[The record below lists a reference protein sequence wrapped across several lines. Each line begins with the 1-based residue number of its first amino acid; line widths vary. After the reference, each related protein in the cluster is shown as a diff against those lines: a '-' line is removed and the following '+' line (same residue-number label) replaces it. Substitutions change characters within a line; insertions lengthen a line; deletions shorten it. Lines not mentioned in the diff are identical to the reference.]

1 MSEFKGGDVH
11 DHTDINKEQEIQTKL
26 AQYKSEL
33 QEYGLRGLEGRM
45 QHGLDPAAMMAL
57 SEVRSCVEKVAT
69 AVKADMAKLDEL
81 TKALHVGA
89 VWKEAPRL
97 AEAKDPEAVAWHVL
111 AALCV
116 ERNVEGEELDD
127 AGFLAD
133 VERVVA
139 GLEATASD
147 QEKVRAAVEANTSG
161 ARDAFQM
168 VDGVAFAQGEY
179 PFLKM
184 AIAGETSGVWKDGD
198 LLFVAS
204 DALDFD
210 GLANKGFTRT
220 EREDRGRMVTFW
232 QKDGVD
238 VVKQLGPGFGIVFGG
253 DQTLALEIAKS
264 GQK

>member
-1 MSEFKGGDVH
+1 MSTH
-11 DHTDINKEQEIQTKL
+11 DQARGMETQAKL

-33 QEYGLRGLEGRM
+33 QGYGLRGLEGRM

-57 SEVRSCVEKVAT
+57 SEVRSRVEKVAKS
-69 AVKADMAKLDEL
+69 VGADMAKLDGL
-81 TKALHVGA
+81 TRDLHVGA

-116 ERNVEGEELDD
+116 ERNTKGEELDD

-133 VERVVA
+133 IERVVA
-139 GLEATASD
+139 GLDAAAGD
-147 QEKVRAAVEANTSG
+147 PEKVRAAVEANTSG
-161 ARDAFQM
+161 ARESFQM
-168 VDGVAFAQGEY
+168 VDGVAFAEGEY

-198 LLFVAS
+198 LLFVGS

-210 GLANKGFTRT
+210 GLANKGFVRT
-220 EREDRGRMVTFW
+220 EREDRGRMATFW
-232 QKDGVD
+232 QKDGTEA
-238 VVKQLGPGFGIVFGG
+238 VKQLGPGFGIVFGG
-253 DQTLALEIAKS
+253 DQALALEIAKT

>member
-1 MSEFKGGDVH
+1 ME
-11 DHTDINKEQEIQTKL
+11 TQARL

-33 QEYGLRGLEGRM
+33 QGYGLGGLEGRM

-57 SEVRSCVEKVAT
+57 SEVRSRVENVAK
-69 AVKADMAKLDEL
+69 AVGADMAKLDDL
-81 TKALHVGA
+81 TKRLHVGA
-89 VWKEAPRL
+89 VWTDAPRL

-116 ERNVEGEELDD
+116 ERNDKGEELDD

-133 VERVVA
+133 IERVVT
-139 GLEATASD
+139 GLEAAAGDPT
-147 QEKVRAAVEANTSG
+147 KVRAAVEANTSG
-161 ARDAFQM
+161 AREAFQM
-168 VDGVAFAQGEY
+168 ADGVAFAEGEY

-184 AIAGETSGVWKDGD
+184 AIAGETAGVWKDGD

-210 GLANKGFTRT
+210 GLATKGFART

-232 QKDGVD
+232 QKDGQD
-238 VVKQLGPGFGIVFGG
+238 VVKQLGAGFGIVFGG
-253 DQTLALEIAKS
+253 DRSLALEIAKT